1 MCPLCFSH
9 LDSQKMCFENCPV
22 LRQNITMSGSYQQI
36 FNTNVPIEIVQTLC
50 MMDKFREE
58 ESKSMSQKEAN
69 STRQPL
75 SLMGASDNLPNY
87 QNS

>member
-1 MCPLCFSH
+1 
-9 LDSQKMCFENCPV
+9 
-22 LRQNITMSGSYQQI
+22 MSGSYQQI

-69 STRQPL
+69 GTRQPL